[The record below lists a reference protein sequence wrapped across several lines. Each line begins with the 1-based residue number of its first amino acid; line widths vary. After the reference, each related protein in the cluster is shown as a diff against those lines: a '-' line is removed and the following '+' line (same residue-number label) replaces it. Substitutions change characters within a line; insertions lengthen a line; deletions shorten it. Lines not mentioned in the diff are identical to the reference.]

1 MLFGND
7 EDLELQPK
15 RTKTLIISL
24 GIHAL
29 LIVFLVF
36 NPDLLTA
43 PPKRIIKVM
52 GQDYD
57 LSKENLTELVAPP
70 DAARPKPAVPD
81 KPLVQ
86 PPAPKPEPQP
96 QPQQQAQQTPPP
108 QVAPPP
114 PPPPPPQPKPQTPPP
129 VIGPDDV
136 IKEGA
141 RPDAAPNRASRGN
154 TTEQAR
160 NGAQEQQ
167 PPKSDQQP
175 KQAQQAQAEKQLP
188 PIALNTNPNA
198 LQSPGGN
205 IMDSALRTVQQH
217 VEEERKRA
225 GAVQGPRTGLPTG
238 QEDPD
243 FSKEEATILSDTRGY
258 DFGPYMNQVVNRVR
272 GNWFAMMPEVARL
285 GKRGKVVIIF
295 TITKNGN
302 ISAPRQV
309 ANSGTDA
316 LDHAA
321 YGSITASNPFA
332 QLPAGFDGDHL
343 DLQFTF
349 LYNIR

>member
-15 RTKTLIISL
+15 RTKTLMISL
-24 GIHAL
+24 GIHLA

-36 NPDLLTA
+36 NPDLLTS
-43 PPKRIIKVM
+43 PPKRIIKVLA
-52 GQDYD
+52 QD
-57 LSKENLTELVAPP
+57 LNNEELTELVAPP
-70 DAARPKPAVPD
+70 DALRPKPQVPE

-96 QPQQQAQQTPPP
+96 QQQPQPQQTPPP
-108 QVAPPP
+108 PQAAPPP
-114 PPPPPPQPKPQTPPP
+114 PPPPPPQPKPQPPP
-129 VIGPDDV
+129 AVINPDDV

-141 RPDAAPNRASRGN
+141 RPDAGPNRASRGN

-160 NGAQEQQ
+160 NGSQDPQQ
-167 PPKSDQQP
+167 PKAEQLP
-175 KQAQQAQAEKQLP
+175 KQAQQAEKQLP

-198 LQSPGGN
+198 MRLPGGD
-205 IMDSALRTVQQH
+205 IMDSARRTVQQQI
-217 VEEERKRA
+217 EEERKRA
-225 GAVQGPRTGLPTG
+225 SAVQGPRTGLPTG

-243 FSKEEATILSDTRGY
+243 FSKEEALILSDQRGY

-272 GNWFAMMPEVARL
+272 NNWFVLMPEIARL
-285 GKRGKVVIIF
+285 GRRGKVVIIF

-302 ISAPRQV
+302 ITGQRQV
-309 ANSGTDA
+309 ANSGTSA
-316 LDHAA
+316 LDNAA
-321 YGSITASNPFA
+321 YGAITASNPFA
-332 QLPAGFDGDHL
+332 QLPAGFDGDHI

>member
-1 MLFGND
+1 MLFERD

-15 RTKTLIISL
+15 RTKTLLISI
-24 GIHAL
+24 GIHLAL
-29 LIVFLVF
+29 VVFFLF

-57 LSKENLTELVAPP
+57 LSKQELTELVPPP
-70 DAARPKPAVPD
+70 DALRPKPAVPD

-86 PPAPKPEPQP
+86 PPAPKQPE
-96 QPQQQAQQTPPP
+96 PQQQAQIQPPP
-108 QVAPPP
+108 QQALPPPPP
-114 PPPPPPQPKPQTPPP
+114 PPPPPPQPQTPPP

-136 IKEGA
+136 LKEGA
-141 RPDAAPNRASRGN
+141 RPDGQAKASRGN

-160 NGAQEQQ
+160 AGSQEQQ
-167 PPKSDQQP
+167 PPP
-175 KQAQQAQAEKQLP
+175 KPEPKPQQAQSEKQLP

-198 LQSPGGN
+198 MRLPGGN
-205 IMDSALRTVQQH
+205 IMDSANRAIQQQI
-217 VEEERKRA
+217 EDDRKRTSS
-225 GAVQGPRTGLPTG
+225 VQGPRTGTPAG
-238 QEDPD
+238 QENPD
-243 FSKEEATILSDTRGY
+243 FATEEPKILSDTKGY

-272 GNWFAMMPEVARL
+272 VNWYTLIPEIARL

-295 TITKNGN
+295 TITKNGTIAN
-302 ISAPRQV
+302 LRLA
-309 ANSGTDA
+309 ANSGADP
-316 LDHAA
+316 LDKAA
-321 YGSITASNPFA
+321 YGAITASNPFA
-332 QLPAGFDGDHL
+332 QLPANFDGDHL

>member
-1 MLFGND
+1 MLFGN

-15 RTKTLIISL
+15 RTKTVLIST
-24 GIHAL
+24 GIHLA
-29 LIVFLVF
+29 LIVFLIF
-36 NPDLLTA
+36 NPDLLTS
-43 PPKRIIKVM
+43 PPKRIIKVLP
-52 GQDYD
+52 QDYD
-57 LSKENLTELVAPP
+57 LSKEELTELVVPP
-70 DAARPKPAVPD
+70 DALRPKPAVPD

-108 QVAPPP
+108 PQVAPP
-114 PPPPPPQPKPQTPPP
+114 PPPPPPQPKPQPPP
-129 VIGPDDV
+129 AVINPDDT

-141 RPDAAPNRASRGN
+141 RPDAPPNRPSRGN

-160 NGAQEQQ
+160 AGSLEPQEAKPEQQ
-167 PPKSDQQP
+167 PKPP
-175 KQAQQAQAEKQLP
+175 QQAQAEKQLQ
-188 PIALNTNPNA
+188 PIARNTNPNA
-198 LQSPGGN
+198 IQFPGGN
-205 IMDSALRTVQQH
+205 IMDSARRTVQQQL
-217 VEEERKRA
+217 EEERKRA
-225 GAVQGPRTGLPTG
+225 SVQGPRTGLPGG

-258 DFGPYMNQVVNRVR
+258 DFGPYMNQVINRVR
-272 GNWFAMMPEVARL
+272 TNWFALMPEIARL
-285 GKRGKVVIIF
+285 GRRGKVVIIF

-302 ISAPRQV
+302 IANFRQV
-309 ANSGTDA
+309 ANSGTEA

-321 YGSITASNPFA
+321 AGAIQLSNPFA